1 MIDALNKQLDDLRV
15 ENSCLREQIRFLST
29 KLYGA
34 STEKTPFDHPDLFEG
49 LTIEETVS
57 PEGSGPGAVLI
68 PRKKKPNSRP
78 RIPEHLTIEETIIDP
93 PEVLNNPAAWQMI
106 GEERSD
112 RIAMDPARIYVK
124 RITRRKYNSTLIP
137 PDEPNPPIIA
147 DLPANLLPQCILDTS
162 LIAQI
167 LIGKFCDHLPLDRQA
182 KTFEN
187 RFGVAISQQ
196 TMGNAVAKT
205 SELLAPIVE
214 VMARQQF
221 LHDYLQI
228 DETPIKYLEPGRGT
242 SAQGYLWV
250 VHQPGGHTV
259 YHWKTGRSAAC
270 LNEIIPDTFQGTIQC
285 DAYQAYQS
293 YQRVRGNDEIDL
305 AGCFAHVR
313 RKFFDAHHIGL
324 DKVFNEEILGL
335 IRKIYYMEKELR
347 EANAPPERRRE
358 IRQSESK
365 PIMESMEKALRQRAN
380 EKGYLPQSQ
389 TGKAVSYALNQWDRL
404 QKYLEDGRI
413 EIDNNLVENK
423 IRPTKLGAKNWLF
436 FGSAEAGHRSAV
448 FFSLITSCKN
458 FGIEPSAYLQ
468 DVMER
473 ALAGESPESLTPATW
488 VQSEKQS

>member
-1 MIDALNKQLDDLRV
+1 VIDTFNKQLDNLRV
-15 ENSCLREQIRFLST
+15 ENKYLREQVRFLSA

-34 STEKTPFDHPDLFEG
+34 SSEKAPFDHPDLFEG
-49 LTIEETVS
+49 LQIAQAMS
-57 PEGSGPGAVLI
+57 PDGPEPEAVPT

-78 RIPEHLTIEETIIDP
+78 RIPEHLPVEETVIEP
-93 PEVLNNPAAWQMI
+93 PEVINNPAAWQMI

-112 RIAMDPARIYVK
+112 RIAMDPARVYVK
-124 RITRRKYNSTLIP
+124 RITRRKYISTLIP
-137 PDEPNPPIIA
+137 LDEPNPPIIA
-147 DLPANLLPQCILDTS
+147 DLPKTLLPQCILDVS

-167 LIGKFCDHLPLDRQA
+167 LIGKFCDHLPLDRQS
-182 KTFEN
+182 KIFEN
-187 RFGVAISQQ
+187 RFGVTISQQ
-196 TMGNAVAKT
+196 TMGNAVTKT

-221 LHDYLQI
+221 HHDYLQI
-228 DETPIKYLEPGRGT
+228 DETPIKYLEPGKGS

-270 LNEIIPDTFQGTIQC
+270 LNEIIPGTFQGTIQC
-285 DAYQAYQS
+285 DAYKAYES
-293 YQRVRGNDEIDL
+293 YQRARGNDEIDL

-324 DKVFNEEILGL
+324 DKVFNEEILSL
-335 IRKIYYMEKELR
+335 IRKIYYIEKELR

-365 PIMESMEKALRQRAN
+365 PITESLEKALRQRET
-380 EKGYLPQSQ
+380 EKGYLPQSK

-468 DVMER
+468 DVMVR
-473 ALAGESPESLTPATW
+473 ILAGESPESLTPAAW
-488 VQSEKQS
+488 ALSQ